1 MKIYKIEILLRR
13 LVNLHRQINSKYNE
27 FTGYFSSFYFLLI
40 QISANHM
47 TSQYNAMLACKQGVD
62 DTLKFN
68 LSITMEERGDLHDF
82 HRGRVA
88 GETWAGL
95 SI

>member
-1 MKIYKIEILLRR
+1 
-13 LVNLHRQINSKYNE
+13 
-27 FTGYFSSFYFLLI
+27 
-40 QISANHM
+40 M
-47 TSQYNAMLACKQGVD
+47 TSQYNAMLACKQDVD

-68 LSITMEERGDLHDF
+68 LSITMEERGDLHVFD
-82 HRGRVA
+82 RGRVA